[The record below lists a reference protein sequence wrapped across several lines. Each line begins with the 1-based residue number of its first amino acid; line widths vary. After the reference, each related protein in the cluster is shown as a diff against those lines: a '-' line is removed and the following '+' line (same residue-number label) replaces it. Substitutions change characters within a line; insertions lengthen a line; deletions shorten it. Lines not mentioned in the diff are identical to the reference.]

1 MNNKIPKV
9 ILLVED
15 EILIAMVQKKF
26 LEQYGYNVITIETG
40 EKAVE
45 ILKSDMKISEICL
58 LPDSRKIPL
67 EKFGYKVIMVDSA
80 ERAVNAY
87 KANDNIDLVLM
98 DIDLGKGMDGTEAA
112 EIILKHRNIPIV
124 FLSSHTEQEIVEKT
138 EKITS
143 YGYVVKNSNI
153 TVLDASIKMAFKLF
167 DANEKIQIEL
177 LERKKA
183 DEMLSVSETRYRL
196 LFETT
201 KEGILILDAKTGMI
215 LDVNPFLINLLGYS
229 YNLLMGKTIWDIGFL
244 KDVVGNK
251 DKFLEL
257 QINMRVMKICRSK
270 QLMEK
275 LLKSSSLA
283 MYLKFLI

>member
-257 QINMRVMKICRSK
+257 QKNKY
-270 QLMEK
+270 
-275 LLKSSSLA
+275 LLVQPHLTLELVA
-283 MYLKFLI
+283 

>member
-98 DIDLGKGMDGTEAA
+98 DIDLGKGMDGTEA
-112 EIILKHRNIPIV
+112 V
-124 FLSSHTEQEIVEKT
+124 T
-138 EKITS
+138 
-143 YGYVVKNSNI
+143 
-153 TVLDASIKMAFKLF
+153 
-167 DANEKIQIEL
+167 
-177 LERKKA
+177 
-183 DEMLSVSETRYRL
+183 
-196 LFETT
+196 
-201 KEGILILDAKTGMI
+201 
-215 LDVNPFLINLLGYS
+215 
-229 YNLLMGKTIWDIGFL
+229 
-244 KDVVGNK
+244 
-251 DKFLEL
+251 
-257 QINMRVMKICRSK
+257 
-270 QLMEK
+270 
-275 LLKSSSLA
+275 
-283 MYLKFLI
+283 